1 MTTVVQSRSGPKGVT
16 LDALRATPRTVRLA
30 VKLLWHAGRGTFV
43 AAAALQA
50 VAGAGI
56 AVQLLIGRG
65 LLDAVIGADSPA
77 DRGPAVAPW
86 LLALVV
92 ATIVV
97 NVGGT
102 VASFLQRLLTEQTMK
117 QVQGQV
123 LDAAGTVDL
132 VTFES
137 SEFFDRLQ
145 RAGQQGVIAPL
156 QVSMNLLQLVSALLG
171 LVGILFALATIAPLL
186 VPLLLLGYL
195 PVWYAT
201 TSNSAALV
209 EFSFGQTPND
219 RARQAIQ
226 RVITGR
232 ASAAEV
238 RAFGLTSLLRER
250 WDRLFDERLAEA
262 RAVASSRVRRS
273 SLASVATSL
282 LTAGIYVVLL
292 WMLATDRV
300 DIAGAATAALAVQQI
315 GSRLTGLTGSMGS
328 IYESSQF
335 LGDTLEF
342 FDRVASDA
350 QRSAGGAP
358 APAGFGE
365 LRVEG
370 VSFQYPGTD
379 RRALDGVDLEIRA
392 GEVIALVGE
401 NGSGKTTLAKI
412 LAGLYSPTAGVVRW
426 DGVDLSTVDVASVR
440 EQVAVTF
447 QDFVKYPLT
456 GWENIGVGRVSAMG
470 DRDLVRMAAEHA
482 GAAAPLDGLANG
494 FDTLLSKEFE
504 GGEDLSVGQWQ
515 RLALARAFFRDAPF
529 IILDE
534 PTAALDPRAEH
545 ELFQAIR
552 SLFRGRTVL
561 LISHRFSSVRSA
573 DRIYV
578 LDHGRVLEHGT
589 HDELMAGG
597 GAGRYAELFTMQ
609 AEAYLR
615 DGKDDR
621 VPSGPAAVAVGS
633 PEGGDHRVRTLV
645 GQEVAG
651 ALHEG
656 RGQSEPG
663 GGARQ
668 VVRREPRVV
677 DTGEDADGR

>member
-1 MTTVVQSRSGPKGVT
+1 MTTVVRSSSGPQGVT
-16 LDALRATPRTVRLA
+16 MAALKSTPRTVRLA
-30 VKLLWHAGRGTFV
+30 VRLLWHAGRGTFV
-43 AAAALQA
+43 AAALLQA
-50 VAGAGI
+50 LAGAGI
-56 AVQLLIGRG
+56 AVQLLIGRH
-65 LLDAVIGADSPA
+65 LLDAVIRTDQPS
-77 DRGPAVAPW
+77 DRFGAVAPW
-86 LLALVV
+86 LATLVV
-92 ATIVV
+92 ATILV

-102 VASFLQRLLTEQTMK
+102 VAQFLQRLLTVQTMK

-137 SEFFDRLQ
+137 SDFFDRLQ

-156 QVSMNLLQLVSALLG
+156 QVSMSLLTMISGLLG
-171 LVGILFALATIAPLL
+171 LVGILVALLTIAPLL

-201 TSNSAALV
+201 TANSAALV
-209 EFSFGQTPND
+209 EFSFGQTAND

-226 RVITGR
+226 RVISGR

-238 RAFGLTSLLRER
+238 RAFGLTAMLRAR
-250 WDRLFDERLAEA
+250 WDRLFDERLDEA
-262 RAVASSRVRRS
+262 RAVASKRVRRS
-273 SLASVATSL
+273 SLASVATSV
-282 LTAGIYVVLL
+282 LTAAIYLALL

-300 DIAGAATAALAVQQI
+300 DVAGAATAALAVQQI
-315 GSRLTGLTGSMGS
+315 GARLTGLTGGMGS

-342 FDRVASDA
+342 FDRVAA
-350 QRSAGGAP
+350 EAERSSGGAP
-358 APAGFGE
+358 APAGFE
-365 LRVEG
+365 RLTVEG

-379 RRALDGVDLEIRA
+379 RRALDGVDLDIEA
-392 GEVIALVGE
+392 GEIVALVGE

-412 LAGLYSPTAGVVRW
+412 LAGLYAPGTGAVRW
-426 DGVDLSTVDVASVR
+426 DGVDLAGIDVTSLR

-447 QDFVKYPLT
+447 QDFVKYPLN
-456 GWENIGVGRVSAMG
+456 GWENIGVGRVDAI
-470 DRDLVRMAAEHA
+470 DDHDLVRAAADHA
-482 GAAAPLDGLANG
+482 GATAYLDGLADG

-578 LDHGRVLEHGT
+578 LDGGRVLERGT
-589 HDELMAGG
+589 HDELMA
-597 GAGRYAELFTMQ
+597 AEGRYAELFTMQ

-621 VPSGPAAVAVGS
+621 TEVPSTSASSASPAA
-633 PEGGDHRVRTLV
+633 GG
-645 GQEVAG
+645 
-651 ALHEG
+651 
-656 RGQSEPG
+656 
-663 GGARQ
+663 
-668 VVRREPRVV
+668 PRVLRITP
-677 DTGEDADGR
+677 DTPLEDLPPDVREQVAAMRLSAGRQPPPPDARPG

>member
-1 MTTVVQSRSGPKGVT
+1 MTTVVRSSSGPQGVS
-16 LDALRATPRTVRLA
+16 LAALRSMPRIVRLA
-30 VKLLWHAGRGTFV
+30 VRLLWNAGRGTFLG
-43 AAAALQA
+43 AAALQA
-50 VAGAGI
+50 LAGAGI
-56 AVQLLIGRG
+56 AVQLLIGRR
-65 LLDAVIGADSPA
+65 LLDAVIGADTPD
-77 DRGPAVAPW
+77 DRLPAVAPW
-86 LLALVV
+86 LAALVV
-92 ATIVV
+92 ATVVV

-102 VASFLQRLLTEQTMK
+102 VAQFLQRLLTEQTMK

-132 VTFES
+132 ITFES

-145 RAGQQGVIAPL
+145 RAQTEGVIAPL
-156 QVSMNLLQLVSALLG
+156 RVSMSLLSMVSG
-171 LVGILFALATIAPLL
+171 LVGLAGILLALVTIAPLL

-201 TSNSAALV
+201 TTNSAALV
-209 EFSFGQTPND
+209 DFSFGQTAND

-226 RVITGR
+226 RVMTGR
-232 ASAAEV
+232 SSAAEV
-238 RAFGLTSLLRER
+238 RAFGLTRMLRER
-250 WDRLFDERLAEA
+250 WDRSADARIAEA
-262 RAVASSRVRRS
+262 KSVASSRVRRS

-282 LTAGIYVVLL
+282 LTAGVYLALL

-300 DIAGAATAALAVQQI
+300 DVAGAATAALAVQQI
-315 GSRLTGLTGSMGS
+315 GSRLTGLTNGMGS
-328 IYESSQF
+328 IYESAQF

-342 FDRVASDA
+342 FDRVADD
-350 QRSAGGAP
+350 SARAEGGAP
-358 APAGFGE
+358 APEGFE
-365 LRVEG
+365 RLAVED
-370 VSFQYPGTD
+370 VRFQYPGTD
-379 RRALDGVDLEIRA
+379 RLALDGVDLEIGA
-392 GEVIALVGE
+392 GEIVALVGE

-412 LAGLYSPTAGVVRW
+412 LAGLYAPTGGVVRW
-426 DGVDLSTVDVASVR
+426 DGVDLSTVDAGSLR

-447 QDFVKYPLT
+447 QDFVQYPLT
-456 GWENIGVGRVSAMG
+456 GWENIGVGRVSEID
-470 DRDLVRMAAEHA
+470 DRDRVRAAADHA
-482 GAAAPLDGLANG
+482 GATAYLDGLADG

-578 LDHGRVLEHGT
+578 LDQGRVIERGT
-589 HDELMAGG
+589 HDELMAMDG
-597 GAGRYAELFTMQ
+597 GRYAELFTMQ

-621 VPSGPAAVAVGS
+621 ELVGAAVSTPS
-633 PEGGDHRVRTLV
+633 P
-645 GQEVAG
+645 AG
-651 ALHEG
+651 PTA
-656 RGQSEPG
+656 PG
-663 GGARQ
+663 GGPKVLRITADTPLEDLPPE
-668 VVRREPRVV
+668 VRERVAAMRRGLPPS
-677 DTGEDADGR
+677 T

>member
-1 MTTVVQSRSGPKGVT
+1 MTTIVRSSSGPQGVS
-16 LDALRATPRTVRLA
+16 LAALRSMPRIVRLA
-30 VKLLWHAGRGTFV
+30 VRLLWNAGRGTFV
-43 AAAALQA
+43 GAAALQGL
-50 VAGAGI
+50 AGAGI
-56 AVQLLIGRG
+56 AVQLLIGRR
-65 LLDAVIGADSPA
+65 LLDAVIDADAPA
-77 DRGPAVAPW
+77 ERLPAVAPW
-86 LLALVV
+86 LAALVV

-102 VASFLQRLLTEQTMK
+102 IAQFLQRLLTEQTMK

-132 VTFES
+132 ITFES

-145 RAGQQGVIAPL
+145 RAQSEGVIAPL
-156 QVSMNLLQLVSALLG
+156 RVSMSLLSMISG
-171 LVGILFALATIAPLL
+171 LVGLAGILLALITIAPLL

-209 EFSFGQTPND
+209 EFSFGQTAND

-226 RVITGR
+226 RVLTGR
-232 ASAAEV
+232 SSAAEV
-238 RAFGLTSLLRER
+238 RAFGLTGMLRAR
-250 WDRLFDERLAEA
+250 WDRSSDERIAEA
-262 RAVASSRVRRS
+262 RTVASSRVRRS
-273 SLASVATSL
+273 TLASVATSL
-282 LTAGIYVVLL
+282 LTAGVYVALL
-292 WMLATDRV
+292 WMLATGRIDV
-300 DIAGAATAALAVQQI
+300 AGAATAALAVQQI
-315 GSRLTGLTGSMGS
+315 GSRLTGLTSGMGS
-328 IYESSQF
+328 IYESAQF

-342 FDRVASDA
+342 FDRVASDSA
-350 QRSAGGAP
+350 RTAGGAP
-358 APAGFGE
+358 APAGFE
-365 LRVEG
+365 RLTVED
-370 VSFQYPGTD
+370 VRFQYPGTD
-379 RRALDGVDLEIRA
+379 RLALDGVDLDIAA
-392 GEVIALVGE
+392 GEIVALVGE

-412 LAGLYSPTAGVVRW
+412 LAGLYAPTAGVVRW
-426 DGVDLSTVDVASVR
+426 DGIDLSTVDPTSLR

-447 QDFVKYPLT
+447 QDFVQYPLT
-456 GWENIGVGRVSAMG
+456 GWENIGVGRVSSID
-470 DRDLVRMAAEHA
+470 DRDRVHAAADHA
-482 GAAAPLDGLANG
+482 GASTYLDGLADG

-578 LDHGRVLEHGT
+578 LDAGRVIERGT
-589 HDELMAGG
+589 HEELMALDC
-597 GAGRYAELFTMQ
+597 GRYAELFTMQ
-609 AEAYLR
+609 ADAYLR

-621 VPSGPAAVAVGS
+621 EAAPVVVAPKMLRVTPDTPLEDLPPAVRDRIAAMRRGDGP
-633 PEGGDHRVRTLV
+633 P
-645 GQEVAG
+645 
-651 ALHEG
+651 
-656 RGQSEPG
+656 P
-663 GGARQ
+663 
-668 VVRREPRVV
+668 
-677 DTGEDADGR
+677 

>member
-1 MTTVVQSRSGPKGVT
+1 MTTVVRSSSGPQGVT
-16 LDALRATPRTVRLA
+16 LEALKATPRTVRLA
-30 VKLLWHAGRGTFV
+30 IRLLWAAGRGTFL
-43 AAAALQA
+43 AAALLQGL
-50 VAGAGI
+50 AGAGI
-56 AVQLLIGRG
+56 AVQLLIGRH
-65 LLDAVIGADSPA
+65 LLDAVIGADAPS
-77 DRGPAVAPW
+77 DRLPAVAPW
-86 LLALVV
+86 LAALVAATV
-92 ATIVV
+92 AV

-102 VASFLQRLLTEQTMK
+102 VAQFLQRILTEQTMK

-123 LDAAGTVDL
+123 LDAACTVDL

-156 QVSMNLLQLVSALLG
+156 QVSMSLLSMISGVVG
-171 LVGILFALATIAPLL
+171 LVGILAALLTIAPLL
-186 VPLLLLGYL
+186 VPLLLVGYL

-201 TSNSAALV
+201 TANSAALV
-209 EFSFGQTPND
+209 QFAFGQTPND

-226 RVITGR
+226 RVMTGR
-232 ASAAEV
+232 SSAAEV
-238 RAFGLTSLLRER
+238 RAFGLTSMLRGR

-262 RAVASSRVRRS
+262 RAVATSRVRRS
-273 SLASVATSL
+273 SAASVATSL
-282 LTAGIYVVLL
+282 LTAAVYLVLL
-292 WMLATDRV
+292 WMLGTDRIDV
-300 DIAGAATAALAVQQI
+300 AGAATAALAVQQL
-315 GSRLTGLTGSMGS
+315 GSRLTGLTGGMGS

-342 FDRVASDA
+342 FDRVAESSA
-350 QRSAGGAP
+350 RSAGGAP
-358 APAGFGE
+358 APTGFDR
-365 LRVEG
+365 LQVDDVR
-370 VSFQYPGTD
+370 FQYPGTD
-379 RRALDGVDLEIRA
+379 RRALDGVDLEIEA
-392 GEVIALVGE
+392 GEIVALVGE

-412 LAGLYSPTAGVVRW
+412 LAGLYAPTSGVVRW
-426 DGVDLSTVDVASVR
+426 DGIDLAAVDATSLR

-447 QDFVKYPLT
+447 QDFVQYPLD
-456 GWENIGVGRVSAMG
+456 GWENIGVGRVSSIE
-470 DRDLVRMAAEHA
+470 DRAAVRAAADHA
-482 GAAAPLDGLANG
+482 GASPYLDGLANG

-578 LDHGRVLEHGT
+578 LDAGRVLEHGT
-589 HDELMAGG
+589 HDELMATR
-597 GAGRYAELFTMQ
+597 GRYAELFTMQ
-609 AEAYLR
+609 AEAYLK

-621 VPSGPAAVAVGS
+621 LDV
-633 PEGGDHRVRTLV
+633 L
-645 GQEVAG
+645 
-651 ALHEG
+651 
-656 RGQSEPG
+656 
-663 GGARQ
+663 
-668 VVRREPRVV
+668 
-677 DTGEDADGR
+677 